1 MIGGVWF
8 ERAKE
13 EEIELDEEFEQGI
26 GKRKGLSTD
35 DNEYWDGGGNE
46 GDDLSEVGDVVLER
60 DGLARGG
67 VEEH

>member
-13 EEIELDEEFEQGI
+13 EEIELDEKFEQGI
-26 GKRKGLSTD
+26 GKKKGLSTD